1 MIYFVSTD
9 ENGRIWATTTIE
21 EYAAGME
28 PFEFPEG
35 FDFAAQ
41 NEYRIVDGELVH
53 DPLPEPTESLIAA
66 LKAKLGET
74 DYIVIKMAEA
84 GITGA
89 QMTKEDN
96 ARYAA
101 IIEQRRAWREEINSL
116 EGGGE

>member
-1 MIYFVSTD
+1 MYVQTD
-9 ENGRIWATTTIE
+9 DTGRIVATTPYE
-21 EYAAGME
+21 EFADGME
-28 PFEFPEG
+28 QFDLPED

-41 NEYRIVDGELVH
+41 NEYRIQDGELVH
-53 DPLPEPTESLIAA
+53 DPLPEPPESRIEA